1 MGRQARRILA
11 GPLSRAYMSLR
22 IRELEETLQIGAVGE
37 VRSAGDGPH
46 GALLDPCHELAGP
59 GDAKGV
65 QGGSLV
71 FRGVP
76 VHLGMA

>member
-1 MGRQARRILA
+1 
-11 GPLSRAYMSLR
+11 
-22 IRELEETLQIGAVGE
+22 VGE